1 MTWYWPLTMWT
12 LLSSISSKLTM
23 ISYKGSS
30 RSLKSFPSRSLCIG
44 SKDIKTTTNHAMNSL
59 LPLWLT
65 VSLMMS
71 VPRHITGTLPML
83 GNSLIGSLEWKQLYS
98 TMVGLFPKSKTI
110 TSRLPLL
117 PPIFTNISSKTQRN
131 VTSSSPMS
139 GLMKH
144 LMTLIGKWSDLPL
157 RPYLWDDSTN

>member
-1 MTWYWPLTMWT
+1 
-12 LLSSISSKLTM
+12 M

-65 VSLMMS
+65 VLPMTS

-83 GNSLIGSLEWKQLYS
+83 GDSLIGSPEQKQLYS
-98 TMVGLFPKSKTI
+98 TMVSLFPKTKMI

-117 PPIFTNISSKTQRN
+117 PPIFANISSKTRRN

-139 GLMKH
+139 GLTKCS
-144 LMTLIGKWSDLPL
+144 MTLIGKRSDLPL